1 MKIILIDYTKNPEK
15 LAATA
20 AKICYSGDTVE
31 EIMDSDNT
39 TLVDKVRDMGHT
51 SVFEH
56 IKFTFV
62 AENVSRTL
70 THQLVRHRIASY
82 SMKSQRYVNEANP
95 HRNGFTYTTPD
106 DIKKNP
112 LLEEKYNEIM
122 DKINAVY
129 REFIDKGV
137 AQENARYVL
146 PNACHTSI
154 MFTMNARELL
164 QFFSLRCCNR
174 TQWELRR
181 MAYKMLEL
189 VYPLAPKIFKNA
201 GAPCCSKNCPEGK
214 MSCGTPKKVKNYTE
228 YVKNT
233 GLRKTN
239 EKRNSIS
246 K

>member
-1 MKIILIDYTKNPEK
+1 MKITLVDYTKNPEK
-15 LAATA
+15 LIATA
-20 AKICYSGDTVE
+20 AKLCYSNDTVE
-31 EIMDSDNT
+31 EILNSDNNA
-39 TLVDKVRDMGHT
+39 LVDKVRDMGHT

-56 IKFTFV
+56 IKFTFA

-82 SMKSQRYVNEANP
+82 SMKSQRYVNE
-95 HRNGFTYTTPD
+95 NGFTYTTPD
-106 DIKKNP
+106 DIKRNP

-129 REFIDKGV
+129 REFIDNGV
-137 AQENARYVL
+137 PQENARYIL

-154 MFTMNARELL
+154 IFTMNARELL

-189 VYPLAPKIFKNA
+189 VYPLAPKVFLKA
-201 GAPCCSKNCPEGK
+201 GAPCCSKGCTEGK

-233 GLRKTN
+233 GLRKAN

-246 K
+246 E